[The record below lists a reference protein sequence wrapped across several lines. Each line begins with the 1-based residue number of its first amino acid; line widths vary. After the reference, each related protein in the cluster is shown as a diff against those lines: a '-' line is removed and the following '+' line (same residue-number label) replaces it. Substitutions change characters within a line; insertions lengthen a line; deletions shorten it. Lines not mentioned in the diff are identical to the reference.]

1 MRLASTIFVA
11 LFLALQPVY
20 AQDETREEKE
30 QEIVSLDRF
39 IRLACRNDPKFQ
51 VILADNLKIAYKRRL
66 KLPPRDIVLST
77 TAGFGVL
84 VNDPEQF
91 GPDVTVSLNKLFP
104 TSGTR
109 VSGFFELKPY
119 KNNYEL
125 YTAYGVEISQSIA
138 RNAFGKTSRM
148 LEHVTGLESQLARYQ
163 IIEAYEEY
171 LSKLINLYHQWKY
184 DYHNYSTAR
193 QARQDYLRLLGN
205 VRQRRRMRVADNT
218 DVNQVYLQYLNLKET
233 ATRARMQYIKSHNEV
248 ARSCGLP
255 EYSENGNNA
264 RPDDSITRFPGE
276 EEKEIQKFLNESRT
290 SHMFQVIEKKEDL
303 KVEMAADELLP
314 STHFVIGFRRD
325 ESAWDPGEGTS
336 TLYGGF
342 RLDHRFINDHS
353 KAKLGEAKANLKKE
367 RLTIRENR
375 SRLLMNLKN
384 LHRAITME
392 RELIDLH
399 SERARVA
406 QAIVNG
412 KQRRYRQAL
421 TDLSD
426 LVLSIKELHKQK
438 NAVVNHRYQLSRLVT
453 EWLRLTDSL
462 VIREDIENRH
472 ER

>member
-1 MRLASTIFVA
+1 MRHAAVILLAILLAA
-11 LFLALQPVY
+11 LPIHG
-20 AQDETREEKE
+20 QDENRDEKGPE
-30 QEIVSLDRF
+30 KISLDRF
-39 IRLACRNDPKFQ
+39 IRLACQNDPKFQ

-66 KLPPRDIVLST
+66 KLPPRDIVLSA

-84 VNDPEQF
+84 VNDPDQF
-91 GPDVTVSLNKLFP
+91 GPDVSVSLNKLFP
-104 TSGTR
+104 KSGTR

-148 LEHVTGLESQLARYQ
+148 LDHVTGLESRLARYQ

-171 LSKLINLYHQWKY
+171 LSKLIELYHQWKY
-184 DYHNYSTAR
+184 DYHNYRTAR
-193 QARQDYLRLLGN
+193 QAQQDYLRLLGN

-233 ATRARMQYIKSHNEV
+233 TARARMQYEKSHNEV
-248 ARSCGLP
+248 ARSCGLA
-255 EYSENGNNA
+255 EYTEKGDNA
-264 RPDDSITRFPGE
+264 RPGDSISRFPGKE
-276 EEKEIQKFLNESRT
+276 EREIQEFLNESRT
-290 SHMFQVIEKKEDL
+290 SQMFQVIEKKENL
-303 KVEMAADELLP
+303 KVEMASDDLLP

-342 RLDHRFINDHS
+342 RLDHNFINEHAR
-353 KAKLGEAKANLKKE
+353 AKLGEARANRKKE
-367 RLTIRENR
+367 KLTIRENR

-392 RELIDLH
+392 RNLVDLH

-412 KQRRYRQAL
+412 KQRRYRQAR
-421 TDLSD
+421 TNLSD
-426 LVLSIKELHKQK
+426 LVQSMKELHKQR
-438 NAVVNHRYQLSRLVT
+438 NAVVNHRYRLSRLVT

-462 VIREDIENRH
+462 VVREDIEKRH
-472 ER
+472 GQ